1 MSTSLTGATVITGN
15 GSRNKEFNE
24 FAKIE
29 GLGPAMQR
37 WLRETFHV
45 YTVADLANLSVN
57 RVLSRLEDEEKEF
70 CRREIERWIQQA
82 QQFATEQTS
91 WRTFATFVV
100 SLQSRQVGGQTDQR
114 TTAYFLE
121 ADRRAIWSGIECNGV
136 YELMLDQLKHIF
148 QSQPEV
154 ISQMESESSMETKS
168 SDVSPSQPESV
179 TALEQEQHEP
189 ETAAQTVI
197 DPEPVDE
204 SPSESE
210 PVAESIEVESSQP
223 ESELEEIVD
232 TEPDIDESLESTT
245 EVSLTVE
252 SEPESEPEIT
262 EPITLEITQLKFWQP
277 PEVEEPE
284 EEPEPKKTETK
295 EAETEEEEA
304 ELEKAIVV
312 NMAKRSLSGMLRK
325 DEPFQLE
332 VTFQIT
338 GTGASDLTRES
349 LNYHIQCFIQNR
361 EHRKGVQLESK
372 STGTLS
378 NGELTYT
385 KRLPEITS
393 LKPGLYRLQI
403 VTRLDGGSVSPDL
416 FELPLVQVI

>member
-1 MSTSLTGATVITGN
+1 MQRSSTVGTLAPDNASKG
-15 GSRNKEFNE
+15 KEFNE
-24 FAKIE
+24 FARIE

-82 QQFATEQTS
+82 QQFAAQQTS

-136 YELMLDQLKHIF
+136 YELMLDQLKHVF

-154 ISQMESESSMETKS
+154 ISQMESESSMETTS
-168 SDVSPSQPESV
+168 ADVSPSQPEPAS
-179 TALEQEQHEP
+179 ALEQEPHEP
-189 ETAAQTVI
+189 ETEAQTVI
-197 DPEPVDE
+197 DHETVDE
-204 SPSESE
+204 SSPELE
-210 PVAESIEVESSQP
+210 TVAESIEVESSQP
-223 ESELEEIVD
+223 ESTMEEIVD
-232 TEPDIDESLESTT
+232 TEPEDKPLESPK
-245 EVSLTVE
+245 EVSLKTE
-252 SEPESEPEIT
+252 AEPEPEPEIT

-277 PEVEEPE
+277 FNIEEPVE
-284 EEPEPKKTETK
+284 EEPETKKAETK
-295 EAETEEEEA
+295 KAESEEDEA
-304 ELEKAIVV
+304 KKPIVV

-325 DEPFQLE
+325 EEPFELE

-349 LNYHIQCFIQNR
+349 LNYHLQCFIQNR
-361 EHRKGVQLESK
+361 ENRKGIQLESK
-372 STGTLS
+372 STDTLTI
-378 NGELTYT
+378 GELTYT
-385 KRLPEITS
+385 KRLPEIMS
-393 LKPGLYRLQI
+393 LKPGLYRLQVI
-403 VTRLDGGSVSPDL
+403 TRLDGGYAQPDL
-416 FELPLVQVI
+416 FELPFVQVI